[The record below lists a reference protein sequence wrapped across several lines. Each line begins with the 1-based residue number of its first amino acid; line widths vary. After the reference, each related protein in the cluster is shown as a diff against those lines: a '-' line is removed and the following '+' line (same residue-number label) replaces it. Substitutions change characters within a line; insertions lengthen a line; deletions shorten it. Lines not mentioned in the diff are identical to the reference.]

1 MRDKKDEIVS
11 TNPVMS
17 DHLKINY
24 RIIDDKLG
32 FAGAKTKFSRNIDI
46 ICTLKTIEKENRL
59 ANLQEQE
66 ILSKYV
72 GWGVLPQAFDEH
84 NEVWHREYS
93 ELKRVLTNEEYKA
106 ARSSTLNAH
115 YILPTIARAMFDAL
129 ERMGFSKGNILEPS
143 CGKGNFF
150 GVLHESMKNSKLYG
164 VELDSITGRIARQL
178 YQTADIAIK

>member
-66 ILSKYV
+66 IL
-72 GWGVLPQAFDEH
+72 
-84 NEVWHREYS
+84 
-93 ELKRVLTNEEYKA
+93 
-106 ARSSTLNAH
+106 
-115 YILPTIARAMFDAL
+115 
-129 ERMGFSKGNILEPS
+129 
-143 CGKGNFF
+143 
-150 GVLHESMKNSKLYG
+150 
-164 VELDSITGRIARQL
+164 
-178 YQTADIAIK
+178 